1 MVVIFFWKQILYRLK
16 NGMQNEGGEDSDE
29 DGEEFEID
37 NGEEEVG
44 W

>member
-1 MVVIFFWKQILYRLK
+1 
-16 NGMQNEGGEDSDE
+16 MQNEGGEDSDE